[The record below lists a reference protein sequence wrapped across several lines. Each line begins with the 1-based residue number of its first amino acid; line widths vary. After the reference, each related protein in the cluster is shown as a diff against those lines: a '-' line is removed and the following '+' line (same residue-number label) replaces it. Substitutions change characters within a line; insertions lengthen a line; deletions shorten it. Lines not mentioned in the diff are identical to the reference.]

1 MLMRSIALRRRP
13 AAPTMTSVA
22 LLDVLDVEQRRRLLA
37 AARLR
42 RFGRQEVLFHEDDP
56 ADSLH
61 VLTRGRV
68 AVQVQ
73 SDLGVP
79 VTVDVIGVGDILGEL
94 ALLTPNSRRAA
105 TALALEPTETMVV
118 TAAQFAALRAEHSEV
133 ERMLVAILVE
143 RTRRQSARLVEA
155 LTVSAP
161 RRVLRRLTELCAV
174 YAPDQ
179 DEATIPLT
187 QDHLAGLAGT
197 TRETVNRT
205 LRQEEDRGTV
215 VLGRGRIT
223 VQNRKDLTARA
234 N

>member
-1 MLMRSIALRRRP
+1 MSG
-13 AAPTMTSVA
+13 VA
-22 LLDVLDVEQRRRLLA
+22 LLDVLDAEQRRRLLA
-37 AARLR
+37 AARTR
-42 RFGRQEVLFHEDDP
+42 RFARQEVLFHQDDP

-73 SDLGVP
+73 SDLGVA

-94 ALLTPNSRRAA
+94 ALLTPNARRAA
-105 TALALEPTETMVV
+105 TAIALEPTETMVV
-118 TAAQFAALRAEHSEV
+118 TSAQFEALRAEHREV
-133 ERMLVAILVE
+133 EAVLVAILVE
-143 RTRRQSARLVEA
+143 RTRRQSTRLVEA

-161 RRVLRRLTELCAV
+161 RRVLRRLVELCAV

-179 DEATIPLT
+179 DEAVVPLT
-187 QDHLAGLAGT
+187 QDHLAGMAGT

-205 LRQEEDRGTV
+205 LRQEAERGTV

-223 VQNRKDLTARA
+223 VRSRSDLSRRTQ
-234 N
+234 

>member
-1 MLMRSIALRRRP
+1 
-13 AAPTMTSVA
+13 MTIVP
-22 LLDVLDVEQRRRLLA
+22 LLDVLDAEQRRRLLA
-37 AARLR
+37 AARVR
-42 RFGRQEVLFHEDDP
+42 RFAREEVLFHEGDP

-68 AVQVQ
+68 AVQVR
-73 SDLGVP
+73 SDLGVA
-79 VTVDVIGVGDILGEL
+79 VTVDVVGVGDILGEL
-94 ALLTPNSRRAA
+94 ALLTPNAHRAA
-105 TALALEPTETMVV
+105 SAIALEPTETMVV
-118 TAAQFAALRAEHSEV
+118 TAAQFGALRAEHSEI
-133 ERMLVAILVE
+133 ERTLVAILVE

-161 RRVLRRLTELCAV
+161 RRVLRRLVELCAV
-174 YAPDQ
+174 YAPGQ

-205 LRQEEDRGTV
+205 LRQEADRGTV
-215 VLGRGRIT
+215 VLARGRIT
-223 VQNRKDLTARA
+223 VRNQPDLAARA

>member
-1 MLMRSIALRRRP
+1 MAG
-13 AAPTMTSVA
+13 VA
-22 LLDVLDVEQRRRLLA
+22 LLDVLDPDQRRRLLA
-37 AARLR
+37 AARTR
-42 RFGRQEVLFHEDDP
+42 RFARREVLFHEDDP

-94 ALLTPNSRRAA
+94 ALLTPSARRAA
-105 TALALEPTETMVV
+105 TAIALEPTETMVV
-118 TAAQFAALRAEHSEV
+118 TAPQFESLRGAHREIEA
-133 ERMLVAILVE
+133 MLVAILVE

-161 RRVLRRLTELCAV
+161 RRVLRRLVELCAV
-174 YAPDQ
+174 YAPGED
-179 DEATIPLT
+179 AVVVPLT

-205 LRQEEDRGTV
+205 LRQEAERGTV

-223 VQNRKDLTARA
+223 VRSRA
-234 N
+234 ELAGRAQ

>member
-1 MLMRSIALRRRP
+1 L
-13 AAPTMTSVA
+13 TSHVHNGCVP
-22 LLDVLDVEQRRRLLA
+22 LLDVLDAEQRRRLLA
-37 AARLR
+37 AARVR
-42 RFGRQEVLFHEDDP
+42 RFARQEVLFHEDDP

-68 AVQVQ
+68 AVQVL
-73 SDLGVP
+73 SDLGVA

-94 ALLTPNSRRAA
+94 ALLTPSSRRAA
-105 TALALEPTETMVV
+105 SAIALEPTETMVV
-118 TAAQFAALRAEHSEV
+118 TAAQFGALRAEHSEI
-133 ERMLVAILVE
+133 ERALVAILVE

-161 RRVLRRLTELCAV
+161 RRVLRRLAELCAV
-174 YAPDQ
+174 YAPGQ
-179 DEATIPLT
+179 HEATIPLT

-205 LRQEEDRGTV
+205 LRHEADRGTV
-215 VLGRGRIT
+215 VLGRGRIIVRNPT
-223 VQNRKDLTARA
+223 ELTGRA

>member
-1 MLMRSIALRRRP
+1 MAV
-13 AAPTMTSVA
+13 VA
-22 LLDVLDVEQRRRLLA
+22 LLDVLDVDQRRQLLA
-37 AARLR
+37 AARMR
-42 RFGRQEVLFHEDDP
+42 RFARHEVLFHEDDP

-73 SDLGVP
+73 SDVGVP

-94 ALLTPNSRRAA
+94 ALLTPNARRAA
-105 TALALEPTETMVV
+105 TAIALEPTETMVV
-118 TAAQFAALRAEHSEV
+118 TAAQFESLRAAHREV
-133 ERMLVAILVE
+133 EAMLVAILVE

-161 RRVLRRLTELCAV
+161 RRVLRRLVELCAV
-174 YAPDQ
+174 YAPGE
-179 DEATIPLT
+179 DEVVVPLT

-205 LRQEEDRGTV
+205 LRQEAERGAV
-215 VLGRGRIT
+215 VLGRGRVT
-223 VQNRKDLTARA
+223 VRSRA
-234 N
+234 ELAGRTH